1 MIEDLNLLET
11 IERKENHY
19 NDGRF
24 LSKLK
29 WVGLKLG
36 FKGLFGAAVLYYAL
50 KSPDMPRKDKL
61 IIAGA
66 LGYLILPIDVIAD
79 FLPVFGLTDDVVVIL
94 KTLMTVYDSVTDD
107 MKEDAHKLLEKM
119 FGEKYT
125 RIEMEV

>member
-1 MIEDLNLLET
+1 MIEDLKFLET

-19 NDGRF
+19 NDERF

-94 KTLMTVYDSVTDD
+94 KTLMTVYDSVCVDRCAD
-107 MKEDAHKLLEKM
+107 E
-119 FGEKYT
+119 
-125 RIEMEV
+125 